1 MALSI
6 HSESTGMSP
15 SELTPRGALKRAWVW
30 YLVMLLVPFLLFVTV
45 VVSLLNGADERHAT
59 MKDGWF
65 LGSIAFLIVAAPVA
79 FALRSR
85 YFRPYWRGEVVSPR
99 NYLTGMLIVWSV
111 LEAGGIISLF
121 GCLVGHALLPCLIPA
136 LASFMFFTPLWP
148 NGRAMIKRTGNA
160 DDPEMYSEPR

>member
-6 HSESTGMSP
+6 P
-15 SELTPRGALKRAWVW
+15 SGPAEISRNELTPRAALKRAWVW

-45 VVSLLNGADERHAT
+45 VVTLMESTNPRHMT
-59 MKDGWF
+59 MMDAWF
-65 LGSIAFLIVAAPVA
+65 LGSIGFLILAAPAA

-99 NYLTGMLIVWSV
+99 SYLTGMLIVWSAF
-111 LEAGGIISLF
+111 EAGGIISLL
-121 GCLVGHALLPCLIPA
+121 GCLAGHSLLPCLIPA

-148 NGRAMIKRTGNA
+148 NGRAMVKRTGNA
-160 DDPEMYSEPR
+160 DDPEIYAEPR